1 VIAGEEVV
9 QMSGGNMHSLAV
21 TKSGRAYA
29 WGSGSYDLL
38 GLPAGN
44 EDVATPMRIGGAFE
58 AKRVVAA
65 SAGDFH
71 SLFLTDD
78 GQVFSCGRDSYVP
91 PPSRP
96 CYVTPSATLNPPAEM
111 ATVDWVIR

>member
-1 VIAGEEVV
+1 
-9 QMSGGNMHSLAV
+9 MHSLAV
-21 TKSGRAYA
+21 TKSGRVYA

-78 GQVFSCGRDSYVP
+78 GQVFSCGRDS
-91 PPSRP
+91 
-96 CYVTPSATLNPPAEM
+96 
-111 ATVDWVIR
+111 